1 MRAVYIESHGGP
13 EVLQYG
19 ERPEPSPM
27 AGEVKVRV
35 EASALNRLDTYV
47 RTGRRG
53 QRRNFPPA
61 HIPGGDSAG
70 VVTEVAFGTDTGLVG
85 RRVVINPRIPCGT
98 CEFCIDG
105 NDDVCP
111 RFRFLGSNRDGS
123 YAEYVCL
130 PASNVH
136 LLDQSVA
143 FETAAATP
151 TVYLPTWNMLI
162 RKAQLRPWETVLI
175 LSASAG
181 VGTAAIQVAKSV
193 VGATVITTT
202 SSAKKAEMAR
212 EIGADHVI
220 DYTKE
225 SIPDRVRELTG
236 GRGVDVVVD
245 HVGAQFFEDAYNSLK
260 RGGRYGLCG
269 VTSGYLAN
277 LQLGTLFT
285 KQLRVFGV
293 FMGSRADMA
302 QVTQM
307 LNQGRI
313 RPTIHRVFRLEKA
326 AEAHRVMEERN
337 FFGKLVLKT

>member
-19 ERPEPSPM
+19 ERPEPSPR

-35 EASALNRLDTYV
+35 RAAALNRLDTYV

-53 QRRNFPPA
+53 QRRNFPSF
-61 HIPGGDSAG
+61 HILGGDSAG
-70 VVTEVAFGTDTGLVG
+70 VIAEVGSDAHSHMVG
-85 RRVVINPRIPCGT
+85 RRVVINPRIPCGA
-98 CEFCIDG
+98 CDFCIDG
-105 NDDVCP
+105 SDDLCP
-111 RFRFLGSNRDGS
+111 RFRFLGSNCEGS
-123 YAEYVCL
+123 YAEFVCV
-130 PASNVH
+130 PATNVH
-136 LLDQSVA
+136 PIADGVT

-151 TVYLPTWNMLI
+151 TVYLPTWNILI
-162 RKAQLRPWETVLI
+162 RKAQLKPWETALV

-202 SSAKKAEMAR
+202 SSPEKAAMAR
-212 EIGADHVI
+212 ELGADHVI
-220 DYTKE
+220 DYNKE
-225 SIPDRVRELTG
+225 SIPDRVKELTH

-245 HVGAQFFEDAYNSLK
+245 HVGAKFFEDAYNSLK

-269 VTSGYLAN
+269 VTSGYVAN

-285 KQLRVFGV
+285 KQLQVFGV
-293 FMGSRADMA
+293 FMGSRADMS

-313 RPTIHRVFRLEKA
+313 QPVIHRTFP
-326 AEAHRVMEERN
+326 
-337 FFGKLVLKT
+337 